1 MLCSDIRRV
10 RGPEDDACNHVDSC
24 VSARRATT
32 TIAVDARV
40 RSRHFFFFVRV
51 RAFAGM
57 ITVHCKRADGARV
70 TFDAIDAATTTTR
83 ELKARIAARD
93 EGEEEEGRALRLI
106 YKGRVLKDECAL
118 SEYGVVNDCVI
129 HVVRAATATAPAPA
143 AAPAATPAV
152 TTPTQPATTAF
163 GGGASHAP
171 GLSTGFGFPMSQGF
185 DESAASPEM
194 FQQMMS
200 NPFVRGQLEQMFSDP
215 EAMEEMIA
223 SNPALAGAM
232 EANPQLRAALRD
244 PETMRQML
252 NVATNPSLMQ
262 EAMRSNDR
270 ALSNISSHPGGFNAL
285 RQMYESTA
293 GIDSLGGGGMGGGGD
308 ANTDNQRQPAPA
320 DGPLPNPWG
329 APAAPA
335 AATTPTTTPSSG
347 AGFPFGGAFGDDMM
361 MGGGSGSEMERVAA
375 MIDNPH
381 MQQAMSSMLSN
392 PQAMEAMINMNP
404 QMRQMVDANPQMR
417 QMLQNPEAL
426 RAMMNPENLRAMAQ
440 MQQAMRTLGGD
451 AGLGSVFGSQFAAPP
466 APQGPPEEI
475 YASQLSQL
483 NDMGFFDTQ
492 ENIRAL
498 RATGG
503 NVHAAVDRLLS
514 GGAF

>member
-1 MLCSDIRRV
+1 MFA
-10 RGPEDDACNHVDSC
+10 GPRMPVIAWIHA
-24 VSARRATT
+24 SAR
-32 TIAVDARV
+32 DARRR
-40 RSRHFFFFVRV
+40 RSRSTREFARDTFLFCV

-83 ELKARIAARD
+83 ELKARIAAQTD
-93 EGEEEEGRALRLI
+93 DEEEEGDGRALRLI

-129 HVVRAATATAPAPA
+129 HVVRAATAPAPAPA
-143 AAPAATPAV
+143 PAPATPAV
-152 TTPTQPATTAF
+152 TTTPQPATTAF

>member
-1 MLCSDIRRV
+1 
-10 RGPEDDACNHVDSC
+10 
-24 VSARRATT
+24 
-32 TIAVDARV
+32 
-40 RSRHFFFFVRV
+40 
-51 RAFAGM
+51 M

-83 ELKARIAARD
+83 ELKARIAAQTD
-93 EGEEEEGRALRLI
+93 DEEEEGDGRALRLI

-129 HVVRAATATAPAPA
+129 HVVRAAAAPAPA
-143 AAPAATPAV
+143 ATTAATTAATP
-152 TTPTQPATTAF
+152 PPQPATTAF
-163 GGGASHAP
+163 GGGAPHAP
-171 GLSTGFGFPMSQGF
+171 GLSTGFGFPMSHGF

-293 GIDSLGGGGMGGGGD
+293 GIDSLGGGGMGGGD
-308 ANTDNQRQPAPA
+308 NANTDNQRQPAPA

-475 YASQLSQL
+475 YASQLLQL